1 MFKLDTFKVGLVDN
15 ITNQIGMV
23 VELNNFDVDTYLY
36 DAVNYH
42 NVNSIEL
49 RMKLKNFQVDST
61 KRNNTTKEIEKIEF
75 VKVRKDEEAK
85 EGVPLIDLS
94 LNVGNKVHHAT
105 KLLKPEEIDDTSL
118 TLSLD
123 MQPIELIF

>member
-49 RMKLKNFQVDST
+49 RMKLKNF
-61 KRNNTTKEIEKIEF
+61 
-75 VKVRKDEEAK
+75 
-85 EGVPLIDLS
+85 
-94 LNVGNKVHHAT
+94 
-105 KLLKPEEIDDTSL
+105 
-118 TLSLD
+118 
-123 MQPIELIF
+123 